1 MKKVSIK
8 KFAEGENPFLP
19 LENNR
24 FIKKEGVIGIFD
36 LDKSTYT
43 AVSRGFLKRAEKE
56 GRVSTLSAGLPKS
69 FILYDDGIKEQV
81 YLSVFGRS
89 VIENRMNDQ

>member
-1 MKKVSIK
+1 M
-8 KFAEGENPFLP
+8 
-19 LENNR
+19 
-24 FIKKEGVIGIFD
+24 IGIFD

-43 AVSRGFLKRAEKE
+43 AVSRAFLKKAEKE

-89 VIENRMNDQ
+89 VIENRAGKE

>member
-8 KFAEGENPFLP
+8 KFAEGENPYVP

-24 FIKKEGVIGIFD
+24 FVKKEGIIGIFD

-43 AVSRGFLKRAEKE
+43 AVTRKFLKRAEKE
-56 GRVSTLSAGLPKS
+56 GRVSTASMGLPKS
-69 FILYDDGIKEQV
+69 FILFDDGMKEQV
-81 YLSVFGRS
+81 YLSIFART
-89 VIENRMNDQ
+89 VIEDRAK

>member
-8 KFAEGENPFLP
+8 RFREGENPYLP

-24 FIKKEGVIGIFD
+24 YLKKEGIIGIFD

-43 AVSRGFLKRAEKE
+43 GVTRGFLKRAERE
-56 GRVSTLSAGLPKS
+56 GKVSTLFAGLPKS
-69 FILYDDGIKEQV
+69 FILYDDGMKEQV
-81 YLSVFGRS
+81 YLSIFARA
-89 VIENRMNDQ
+89 VIEERAK

>member
-24 FIKKEGVIGIFD
+24 FVKKDGIIGIFD

-43 AVSRGFLKRAEKE
+43 AHTRKFLSKAEKE
-56 GRVSTLSAGLPKS
+56 GRVSTASMGLPKS
-69 FILYDDGIKEQV
+69 FILYDDGIKEQL
-81 YLSVFGRS
+81 YLSVFARS
-89 VIENRMNDQ
+89 VIEERAK